1 MKHSSLRLRALTLAA
16 AAAMVLPMAAH
27 AHRSWLLPS
36 GTIYSAQQ
44 PWVSVDA
51 AVSNDIFYYE
61 HNAAGLDN
69 LVVIGP
75 DGKPVEAQNQAKGRY
90 RSMFDVKLDQQGT
103 YRLALVNDAIIAS
116 YKVGTETKRLRGTA
130 ESLAKEIPANAEDL
144 RVSQSQNRVETFVT
158 SGKPTTEALKPTG
171 RGIELVPVTHP
182 NDLVSG
188 ETATFRFL
196 DNGKPAAGYSAT
208 VILAGLRYRSDLGE
222 IRAETDQNGE
232 IKVKWPA
239 PGMYWVNIAPPR
251 APGAGGPGGQ
261 GGPGAGGPGAGGP
274 GMGAQAAAA
283 PGTAPAARPAPTG
296 PAGTLAEPVRRSGY
310 SLTLEVL
317 PN

>member
-1 MKHSSLRLRALTLAA
+1 MKTISVRARLLTLAA
-16 AAAMVLPMAAH
+16 AATLAMPAAVQ

-36 GTIYSAQQ
+36 GTIYSAQL

-75 DGKPVEAQNQAKGRY
+75 GGQPVQAENQAKGRY
-90 RSMFDVKLDQQGT
+90 RSIFDVKLEKQGT
-103 YRLALVNDAIIAS
+103 YRIALVNDTMIAS
-116 YKVGTETKRLRGTA
+116 YKVGAETKRVRGTA
-130 ESLAKEIPANAEDL
+130 ESLAREIPADAQEL

-182 NDLVSG
+182 NDLVEG
-188 ETATFRFL
+188 DTATFRFL
-196 DNGKPAAGYSAT
+196 DNGKPAAGYAAI
-208 VILAGLRYRSDLGE
+208 VILGGLRYRDELGE
-222 IRAETDQNGE
+222 LRMTTDDKGE

-239 PGMYWVNIAPPR
+239 AGMYWVNVAPPR
-251 APGAGGPGGQ
+251 PPRADGADGAAGAGAGAEGP
-261 GGPGAGGPGAGGP
+261 
-274 GMGAQAAAA
+274 QAATPMAA
-283 PGTAPAARPAPTG
+283 NAPRPLPAG

-317 PN
+317 PR

>member
-1 MKHSSLRLRALTLAA
+1 MKNTSLRVRALTLAA

-44 PWVSVDA
+44 PWVTVDA

-69 LVVIGP
+69 LVVLGP
-75 DGKPVEAQNQAKGRY
+75 DGQPVQAENQSKGRY
-90 RSMFDVKLDQQGT
+90 RSSFDVKLDKQGT
-103 YRLALVNDAIIAS
+103 YRLALVNDSIIAS
-116 YKVGTETKRLRGTA
+116 FKVGTESKRLRGTA

-158 SGKPTTEALKPTG
+158 AGKPTTEALKPTG

-182 NDLVSG
+182 NDLVAG

-208 VILAGLRYRSDLGE
+208 VILAGLRYRSELAE
-222 IRAETDQNGE
+222 IRTETDKNGE

-239 PGMYWVNIAPPR
+239 AGMYWVNVAPPR

-261 GGPGAGGPGAGGP
+261 GGPGAGGP
-274 GMGAQAAAA
+274 MGAQAAAA
-283 PGTAPAARPAPTG
+283 PAAPGAAPAARPAPTG

>member
-1 MKHSSLRLRALTLAA
+1 MKTTSVRARVLTLAA
-16 AAAMVLPMAAH
+16 AAALALPAAVH

-36 GTIYSAQQ
+36 GTIYSGQQ

-51 AVSNDIFYYE
+51 AVSNDIFSYE

-75 DGKPVEAQNQAKGRY
+75 DGQPVQAENQAKGRY
-90 RSMFDVKLDQQGT
+90 RSMFDVKLEKQGT

-116 YKVGTETKRLRGTA
+116 FKVGAETKRLRGTA
-130 ESLAKEIPANAEDL
+130 ESLAKDIPANAEDL

-182 NDLVSG
+182 NDLVEG
-188 ETATFRFL
+188 DTATFRFL

-208 VILAGLRYRSDLGE
+208 VILAGLRYRCELGE
-222 IRAETDQNGE
+222 IRTTTDDKGE

-239 PGMYWVNIAPPR
+239 AGMYWVNIAPPR
-251 APGAGGPGGQ
+251 APGMGGPG
-261 GGPGAGGPGAGGP
+261 GAGGPGAGGP
-274 GMGAQAAAA
+274 G
-283 PGTAPAARPAPTG
+283 APAAAGAAPAADAPRPAPTG

-317 PN
+317 PR

>member
-1 MKHSSLRLRALTLAA
+1 MTPAFLRARAFTLATA
-16 AAAMVLPMAAH
+16 VALALPMAAH

-75 DGKPVEAQNQAKGRY
+75 DGQAVEAQNQAKGRY
-90 RSMFDVKLDQQGT
+90 RSMFDVKLDKQGT
-103 YRLALVNDAIIAS
+103 YRLALVNDSITAS
-116 YKVGTETKRLRGTA
+116 FRVGTETKRLRGTA
-130 ESLAKEIPANAEDL
+130 ESLAKDIPANAEDL

-158 SGKPTTEALKPTG
+158 SGKPTIDALKPTN

-182 NDLVSG
+182 NDLVAG
-188 ETATFRFL
+188 ESATFRFL
-196 DNGKPAAGYSAT
+196 DNGKPAAGYNAT
-208 VILAGLRYRSDLGE
+208 VILAGLRYRSQLGE
-222 IRAETDQNGE
+222 IRMETDKNGE
-232 IKVKWPA
+232 IQVKWPA
-239 PGMYWVNIAPPR
+239 AGMYWLNIAPPR
-251 APGAGGPGGQ
+251 APGAGGPGG
-261 GGPGAGGPGAGGP
+261 PGAGAPMAAG
-274 GMGAQAAAA
+274 
-283 PGTAPAARPAPTG
+283 AARPAPSG

>member
-1 MKHSSLRLRALTLAA
+1 MKTTLVRARAFTLAA
-16 AAAMVLPMAAH
+16 TAAAMLALPAAVH

-75 DGKPVEAQNQAKGRY
+75 DGQPVQAENQARGRY
-90 RSMFDVKLDQQGT
+90 RSMFDVKLDKPGT
-103 YRLALVNDAIIAS
+103 YRLALVNDALTAS
-116 YKVGTETKRLRGTA
+116 FRVGTETKRLRGTA
-130 ESLAKEIPANAEDL
+130 ESLAREIPANAEDL

-158 SGKPTTEALKPTG
+158 SGKPTTEALKPTN

-182 NDLVSG
+182 NDLVAG

-196 DNGKPAAGYSAT
+196 DNGKPAVGYATT
-208 VILAGLRYRSDLGE
+208 VILAGLRYRSELGE
-222 IRAETDQNGE
+222 IRLNTDANGE
-232 IKVKWPA
+232 IQVKWPA
-239 PGMYWVNIAPPR
+239 AGMYWVNVAPPR
-251 APGAGGPGGQ
+251 AAGAGGPGE
-261 GGPGAGGPGAGGP
+261 GGPGGAGAGGPGA
-274 GMGAQAAAA
+274 AQA
-283 PGTAPAARPAPTG
+283 GGAPAARPAPTG

>member
-1 MKHSSLRLRALTLAA
+1 MNRQSVRARILTLAA
-16 AAAMVLPMAAH
+16 AAALALPAAVH

-36 GTIYSAQQ
+36 GTIYSGQQ

-75 DGKPVEAQNQAKGRY
+75 DGQPVPAENQARGRY
-90 RSMFDVKLDQQGT
+90 RSMFDVKLEKPGT
-103 YRLALVNDAIIAS
+103 YRLALVNDILIAS
-116 YKVGTETKRLRGTA
+116 FKVGTETRRLRGTA
-130 ESLAKEIPANAEDL
+130 ESLAKEIPADAQDL
-144 RVSQSQNRVETFVT
+144 RVSQSQNRVETYVT
-158 SGKPTTEALKPTG
+158 SGRPTTEALKPTG

-182 NDLVSG
+182 NDLVEG
-188 ETATFRFL
+188 DTATFRFL
-196 DNGKPAAGYSAT
+196 DNGKPAAGYAAT
-208 VILAGLRYRSDLGE
+208 VILAGLRYRSELGE
-222 IRAETDQNGE
+222 IRTTTDDKGE

-239 PGMYWVNIAPPR
+239 AGMYWVNIAPPR
-251 APGAGGPGGQ
+251 APGM
-261 GGPGAGGPGAGGP
+261 GGPGAGAGGP
-274 GMGAQAAAA
+274 GPATGATPAADV
-283 PGTAPAARPAPTG
+283 ARPAPTG

-317 PN
+317 PR

>member
-1 MKHSSLRLRALTLAA
+1 MKTTSVRARVLTLAA
-16 AAAMVLPMAAH
+16 VTALALPGAVH

-36 GTIYSAQQ
+36 GTIYSGQL

-69 LVVIGP
+69 LVVLGP
-75 DGKPVEAQNQAKGRY
+75 DGQPVQAENQAKGRY
-90 RSMFDVKLDQQGT
+90 RSVFDVKLSQPGT
-103 YRLALVNDAIIAS
+103 YRIALVNDMLIAS
-116 YKVGTETKRLRGTA
+116 FKVGSETKRLRGTA
-130 ESLAKEIPANAEDL
+130 ESLAREIPADAQEL

-158 SGKPTTEALKPTG
+158 SGKPSTAALKPTG

-182 NDLVSG
+182 NDLVEG
-188 ETATFRFL
+188 DTATFRFL
-196 DNGKPAAGYSAT
+196 DNGKPAAGYSAI
-208 VILAGLRYRSDLGE
+208 VILGGLRYRSELGE
-222 IRAETDQNGE
+222 MRMTTDEQGE

-239 PGMYWVNIAPPR
+239 PGMYWVNVAPPR
-251 APGAGGPGGQ
+251 PPRAEGGEGPGGAGGPG
-261 GGPGAGGPGAGGP
+261 PAMPV
-274 GMGAQAAAA
+274 AANA
-283 PGTAPAARPAPTG
+283 PRPLPTG

-317 PN
+317 PR